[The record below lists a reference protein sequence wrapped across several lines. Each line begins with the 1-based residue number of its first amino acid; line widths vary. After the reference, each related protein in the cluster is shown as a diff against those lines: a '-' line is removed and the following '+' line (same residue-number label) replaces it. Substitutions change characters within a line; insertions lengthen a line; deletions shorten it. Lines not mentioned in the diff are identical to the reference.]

1 MKRGKKGRYVRME
14 SRHRIRK
21 KAISKTT
28 AENASTQKENKNENT
43 ILALLR
49 CRFSI
54 YFESK
59 HSF

>member
-28 AENASTQKENKNENT
+28 AKNASTQKENKNE
-43 ILALLR
+43 IALLALSR

>member
-28 AENASTQKENKNENT
+28 AENVSIQKENKNDT
-43 ILALLR
+43 ALLALS
-49 CRFSI
+49 C
-54 YFESK
+54 
-59 HSF
+59 

>member
-28 AENASTQKENKNENT
+28 AKNASTQKENKNENT
-43 ILALLR
+43 LLALS
-49 CRFSI
+49 C
-54 YFESK
+54 
-59 HSF
+59 